1 MAHRTLLPGYTRLT
15 GSSKRV
21 LTPSGSVISDRAYHA
36 ISGAKTTAGQSKT
49 DAFEAILA
57 RTNNLERAKHESGV
71 SGRQLENYRRQFA
84 QDGRGSASPFEK
96 IGNRWQFRGAQGYE
110 HTFVN
115 PQGKAESATFS
126 GRNLIA
132 IQNYR
137 TAVSERSQAELDQ
150 WLKAHP
156 AGIPDDSGRMHIPET
171 DLRRIDA
178 ANKRMTKR
186 QRAQFQKKQFYATA
200 A

>member
-1 MAHRTLLPGYTRLT
+1 MAHRILLPGYTRLP

-21 LTPSGSVISDRAYHA
+21 RTPSGSVISDRAYHA
-36 ISGAKTTAGQSKT
+36 LSSAKTTAGRSKT

-57 RTNNLERAKHESGV
+57 RTNNLERAKRESGV

-110 HTFVN
+110 HTFIN
-115 PQGKAESATFS
+115 LRGQPDSATLS

-132 IQNYR
+132 MQDYR
-137 TAVSERSQAELDQ
+137 TALSERSQAELDQ

-156 AGIPDDSGRMHIPET
+156 AGVPDDSGRMHIPET

-178 ANKRMTKR
+178 AKKRMTKR
-186 QRAQFQKKQFYATA
+186 QRSQFQRKQFYATA

>member
-1 MAHRTLLPGYTRLT
+1 MARRALLPGYVRLP

-21 LTPSGSVISDRAYHA
+21 RTPSGSIISDRAYNTLRSA
-36 ISGAKTTAGQSKT
+36 ATPIGRSKT
-49 DAFEAILA
+49 EAFEAILA
-57 RTNNLERAKHESGV
+57 RTNDLDRAKSESGI

-84 QDGRGSASPFEK
+84 QDGRGSASPFER
-96 IGNRWQFRGAQGYE
+96 IGNRWQFRGAQGFA
-110 HTFVN
+110 HTFIDLRGQV
-115 PQGKAESATFS
+115 ESATFS

-132 IQNYR
+132 MQDYR
-137 TAVSERSQAELDQ
+137 SAISERSQAELDR

-156 AGIPDDSGRMHIPET
+156 AGVLDDNGKMHIPET
-171 DLRRIDA
+171 DLPRIDA
-178 ANKRMTKR
+178 ANRRTTKR

>member
-1 MAHRTLLPGYTRLT
+1 MAGARPVRSRKLAIAGSFVAHKDLPIRSLVFE
-15 GSSKRV
+15 GSSAPR
-21 LTPSGSVISDRAYHA
+21 
-36 ISGAKTTAGQSKT
+36 
-49 DAFEAILA
+49 LA
-57 RTNNLERAKHESGV
+57 
-71 SGRQLENYRRQFA
+71 
-84 QDGRGSASPFEK
+84 
-96 IGNRWQFRGAQGYE
+96 
-110 HTFVN
+110 
-115 PQGKAESATFS
+115 

-132 IQNYR
+132 MQDYR
-137 TAVSERSQAELDQ
+137 AAVSERSQAELDR

-156 AGIPDDSGRMHIPET
+156 GGVPDDDGRIHIPET

>member
-1 MAHRTLLPGYTRLT
+1 MAHHTLLPGYARLP

-21 LTPSGSVISDRAYHA
+21 RTPSGSVISDRAYHA
-36 ISGAKTTAGQSKT
+36 ISSSKTTTGRSKT
-49 DAFEAILA
+49 DAFETILA
-57 RTNNLERAKHESGV
+57 RTNNLERAKRESGV
-71 SGRQLENYRRQFA
+71 SARQLENYRRQFA

-96 IGNRWQFRGAQGYE
+96 IGNRWQFRGAQGFT
-110 HTFVN
+110 HTFIGLRG
-115 PQGKAESATFS
+115 QLSATFS
-126 GRNLIA
+126 GRNPIA
-132 IQNYR
+132 MQDYR
-137 TAVSERSQAELDQ
+137 AAVSERSQAELDR
-150 WLKAHP
+150 WLKAHR
-156 AGIPDDSGRMHIPET
+156 GGVPDDNGRIHIPET

>member
-1 MAHRTLLPGYTRLT
+1 MAYRTLLPGYARLP

-21 LTPSGSVISDRAYHA
+21 RTPSGSVISDRAYHA
-36 ISGAKTTAGQSKT
+36 ISSVKTTGGRSKT

-57 RTNNLERAKHESGV
+57 RTNDLERAKRESGV
-71 SGRQLENYRRQFA
+71 SVRQLENYRRQFA

-96 IGNRWQFRGAQGYE
+96 IGNRWQFRGAQGFT
-110 HTFVN
+110 HTFINLRGQV
-115 PQGKAESATFS
+115 ESAVFS
-126 GRNLIA
+126 GRSLVSM
-132 IQNYR
+132 QDYR
-137 TAVSERSQAELDQ
+137 TALSERSQVGLDQ

-156 AGIPDDSGRMHIPET
+156 AGVPDDNGHMHIPET

-186 QRAQFQKKQFYATA
+186 QRSQFQRKQFYATA

>member
-1 MAHRTLLPGYTRLT
+1 MARRALLPGYMRLP

-21 LTPSGSVISDRAYHA
+21 RTPSGSIISDRAYNA
-36 ISGAKTTAGQSKT
+36 LRSIATPIGRSKT

-57 RTNNLERAKHESGV
+57 RTNNLDRARRESGV

-84 QDGRGSASPFEK
+84 QDGRISASPFEK
-96 IGNRWQFRGAQGYE
+96 IGNRWRFRGAQGYE
-110 HTFVN
+110 HTFIN
-115 PQGKAESATFS
+115 LSGQPDTATFS

-132 IQNYR
+132 MQDYR
-137 TAVSERSQAELDQ
+137 SAISERSQAELDQ

-156 AGIPDDSGRMHIPET
+156 TGVPDDNGQMHIPET

-186 QRAQFQKKQFYATA
+186 QRARFQKKQFYATA

>member
-1 MAHRTLLPGYTRLT
+1 MAHRSLLPGYTRLP

-21 LTPSGSVISDRAYHA
+21 RTPSGFVISDRAYHA
-36 ISGAKTTAGQSKT
+36 ISSAKTITGRCKT

-57 RTNNLERAKHESGV
+57 RTNNLERAKRESGV
-71 SGRQLENYRRQFA
+71 SGRQLEDYRRQFA

-96 IGNRWQFRGAQGYE
+96 IGNRWQFRGTQGFT
-110 HTFVN
+110 HTFIN
-115 PQGKAESATFS
+115 PRGQPDSGSFS
-126 GRNLIA
+126 GRNLVA
-132 IQNYR
+132 MQDYR
-137 TAVSERSQAELDQ
+137 TALSERSQAELDQ

-156 AGIPDDSGRMHIPET
+156 AGIPDDTGRMHIPET

>member
-1 MAHRTLLPGYTRLT
+1 MGRRSLLLGYTRLP

-21 LTPSGSVISDRAYHA
+21 RTPTGSVISDRAYHA
-36 ISGAKTTAGQSKT
+36 ISSAKTTAGRSKT
-49 DAFEAILA
+49 EAFEAILA
-57 RTNNLERAKHESGV
+57 QTNNLDRAKRESGV
-71 SGRQLENYRRQFA
+71 SGRQLEDYRRQFA
-84 QDGRGSASPFEK
+84 QDGRISASPFEK

-110 HTFVN
+110 HTFIN
-115 PQGKAESATFS
+115 LRGQPESAAFS
-126 GRNLIA
+126 GRSLVSM
-132 IQNYR
+132 QNYR
-137 TAVSERSQAELDQ
+137 TALSERSQAELDQ

-186 QRAQFQKKQFYATA
+186 QRAQFQRKQFYATA

>member
-1 MAHRTLLPGYTRLT
+1 MARRTLLPGYTRVP

-21 LTPSGSVISDRAYHA
+21 RTPSGSVISDRAYHA
-36 ISGAKTTAGQSKT
+36 ISGAKTTAGRSKT

-57 RTNNLERAKHESGV
+57 RTNNLERAKRESGV

-84 QDGRGSASPFEK
+84 QDGRGSASPFER
-96 IGNRWQFRGAQGYE
+96 IGNRWQFRGPQGFT
-110 HTFVN
+110 HTFINLRGQVD
-115 PQGKAESATFS
+115 SATFS

-132 IQNYR
+132 MQDYR
-137 TAVSERSQAELDQ
+137 TAISERSQVELDR
-150 WLKAHP
+150 WLKGHP
-156 AGIPDDSGRMHIPET
+156 AGVPDDNGKKHIPET
-171 DLRRIDA
+171 DLRQIDA
-178 ANKRMTKR
+178 ANRRMTKR